1 MPMLLRHASVA
12 LACAVLGGCAVGPDY
27 RPAAPETLRIPAGF
41 SQASAAPAAP
51 QAAEA
56 EPMRW
61 WGAFESPELSQLVE
75 RGLAANLDI
84 EQAGARVRQARA
96 ALRSARGGLLPSLSV
111 GASASRRMGSD
122 DGSAATTTGDATLYD
137 AGFDAAYELDLFGG
151 LRRSV
156 EAARADSDAA
166 LAQLRSAQLTIAAE
180 VALNYLDARAAQERL
195 RLARDN
201 LAALDE
207 TLEIVG
213 FRVQAGLVGSLDQE
227 QARQLR
233 AQTAASLPAL
243 EQAGTLAAH
252 RLAVL
257 LAEPPGA
264 AATLLAATGPLPL
277 APGPAS
283 APIPAEVIRQRPDVA
298 VAERTLAAEVALI
311 GVRQADLYPAL
322 RLSGSFG
329 GSATSVSQVRDAA
342 FGTLA
347 ASLSAPLFQ
356 GGRLR
361 AAVEGQRAVADAALY
376 DYRQTVLLALED
388 VENALLA
395 LSSAERRRSELDIAA
410 TAAQN
415 AVVLARTQYRAG
427 LIDFQ
432 SLLESERAV
441 LSSEDSRVT
450 ARADQAAATVQLYKA
465 LGGGWQVAPQP
476 ASMTR
481 SATTRP

>member
-1 MPMLLRHASVA
+1 MPMLLRHAPVA

-27 RPAAPETLRIPAGF
+27 RPSAPETLRIPEGF
-41 SQASAAPAAP
+41 TQASPAPGSA

-56 EPMRW
+56 EQMRW
-61 WGAFESPELSQLVE
+61 WPAFESPELSQLVE
-75 RGLAANLDI
+75 RGLAANLDV

-111 GASASRRMGSD
+111 GASASRRNGSD
-122 DGSAATTTGDATLYD
+122 ASAVTTTGDATLYD

-151 LRRSV
+151 VRRSV

-166 LAQLRSAQLTIAAE
+166 LAQLRSTQLTIAAE
-180 VALNYLDARAAQERL
+180 IALNYLDARAAQERL

-243 EQAGTLAAH
+243 EQAGALAAH

-264 AATLLAATGPLPL
+264 AATLLAPTGPLPL
-277 APGPAS
+277 APGPAA
-283 APIPAEVIRQRPDVA
+283 APIPAEVIRRRPDVA
-298 VAERTLAAEVALI
+298 VAERSLAAEVARI
-311 GVRQADLYPAL
+311 GLRQADLYPAL

-329 GSATSVSQVRDAA
+329 GSATSVSQIRDAA
-342 FGTLA
+342 FSTLA

-356 GGRLR
+356 GGQLR
-361 AAVEGQRAVADAALY
+361 AAVEGQRAAADAALY
-376 DYRQTVLLALED
+376 GYRQAVLLALED

-415 AVVLARTQYRAG
+415 AVALARTQYRAG